1 MKKLLLA
8 VCALFIFNAMFAQ
21 DMRRSNDIRNVQMV
35 KKTITGRETA
45 VPENIAPMMRT
56 VNHNFIG
63 TTFYD
68 LQSNGSMSQK
78 MVAHDDGTLSAVW
91 ITNGNTSQS
100 RGTGYNYFNGNAWV
114 NSSSSTDRIENVKT
128 GWGCLTCVGNAE
140 ITAAHNGTS
149 ALIIGVCPQK
159 GTQNWTFTE
168 LQGPTINGIGN
179 QGQAETSTALLWPAI
194 ASSGNII
201 HLICCTESDTGM
213 YYQGINTC
221 LVYYRGTFDASNN
234 TISWENPRIVGNVTS
249 DEVRSMSG
257 DAYAICAKNN
267 TVAIL
272 NAPSTSDVFLWKST
286 DNGVNFTKTVIA
298 KNPIER
304 YKENTTAVLDT
315 PYVSDGCCA
324 VALDDNGMA
333 HVAFGITRF
342 FNDVLGD
349 GSYSYYPGYDDM
361 LYWNE
366 SMQPILAGTKEA
378 LNSELLEAAGYQVFH
393 RNDLTGDGG
402 AYYINNGDFP
412 GYGVAAVSMPQM
424 IAKNGTVYMIYTQI
438 LDFPFVDVDNG
449 AYFRGVFA
457 TKSTDNGGSWNN
469 GISWLSYNK
478 DCYYISDWQ
487 WTALQDTDFTI
498 SMMRDY
504 VEMEGE
510 SVFPAVA
517 SNIVNGKINMWWQQ
531 DLTPGCEIKE
541 NNASMS
547 QSESFIYNFSIDVN
561 DIGVY
566 NNIDEVWQGLWID
579 HTGISNNYIS
589 GMKMYPNPASES
601 VNVTFSS
608 EESAEGVICVMNLMG
623 QMVYNENVSV
633 HEGYNMVT
641 LPVNQLRAGV
651 YMVNVKTEKGTST
664 QKLIV
669 K

>member
-78 MVAHDDGTLSAVW
+78 MVAHDDGTISAVW
-91 ITNGNTSQS
+91 TTNANTAQS
-100 RGTGYNYFNGNAWV
+100 RGTGYNYFDGNSWV
-114 NSSSSTDRIENVKT
+114 NSSSSTDRIENVRT

-168 LQGPTINGIGN
+168 LQGPTIVGIGN
-179 QGQAETSTALLWPAI
+179 NGQAETSTALLWPAI

-213 YYQGINTC
+213 YFQGINTC

-249 DEVRSMSG
+249 NEVRCFSG
-257 DAYAICAKNN
+257 DAYAVCARGNN
-267 TVAIL
+267 VAIL

-342 FNDVLGD
+342 FNDEVGD

-366 SMQPILAGTKEA
+366 SMQPILAGTKDA

-438 LDFPFVDVDNG
+438 LDFPFVDVENG

-457 TKSTDNGGSWNN
+457 TKSSDNGGSWNN

-531 DLTPGCEIKE
+531 DLTPGSEIKE
-541 NNASMS
+541 NSSTMS

-608 EESAEGVICVMNLMG
+608 EESAEGVISVMNLMG